1 MFVYMVNDYYIADNG
16 FTYPE
21 TGAVT
26 TILGQKCFSTKE
38 KALEALKKFAEKEIE
53 VLNSVLKEQGMGGKF
68 VFSKDSQKF
77 RPAMDVA
84 QDYVIRY
91 TGKDVKPEEGEWAIA
106 YDFSLIELEEE

>member
-1 MFVYMVNDYYIADNG
+1 MSKNH
-16 FTYPE
+16 FTY
-21 TGAVT
+21 
-26 TILGQKCFSTKE
+26 
-38 KALEALKKFAEKEIE
+38 ALKKFAEKEIE